1 MKNRPTKNTKI
12 SIQRRLIPTFKND
25 LYNNIEMYQAIPS
38 LPQYASVKEEESQEG
53 PVSGSKW
60 LKIGAAAGA
69 VGLVGLVAFN
79 SFTKGIGLSRHETTM
94 AEDATKSFTVSSTS
108 VFSYSAQSEEVKL
121 ASFED
126 FIFKYGRTVRISST

>member
-1 MKNRPTKNTKI
+1 
-12 SIQRRLIPTFKND
+12 
-25 LYNNIEMYQAIPS
+25 MYQSIPS

-60 LKIGAAAGA
+60 LKIGGAVGA

-79 SFTKGIGLSRHETTM
+79 SYTKGIGLSRHETTL
-94 AEDATKSFTVSSTS
+94 AEDVTKSTVVSPSS

-126 FIFKYGRTVRISST
+126 FIFKYGRTVRIVFIVHLSFELILV